1 MVCSNHLGLVDLLLC
16 WVLLELLQ
24 CCCSLRLALASYSLP
39 DAFSSSWLG
48 LEACLLLQQLLGLAS
63 DMVLV
68 LVVPDVLGVLLN
80 SSGWM
85 W

>member
-1 MVCSNHLGLVDLLLC
+1 MLGVAGAPA
-16 WVLLELLQ
+16 VLLQLEACL
-24 CCCSLRLALASYSLP
+24 CFYFLP

-48 LEACLLLQQLLGLAS
+48 LEACLLLQQLLGLAG

-80 SSGWM
+80 SSEWM